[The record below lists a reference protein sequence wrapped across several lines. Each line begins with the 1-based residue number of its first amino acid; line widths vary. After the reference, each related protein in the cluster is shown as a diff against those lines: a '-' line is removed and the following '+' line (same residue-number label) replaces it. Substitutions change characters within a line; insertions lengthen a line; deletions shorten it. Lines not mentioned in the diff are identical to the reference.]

1 MMGFFFIENP
11 ESLTK
16 DSSTITEEASPT
28 GLRRWKSN
36 NDMMVVLAS
45 RFQAAYVAATEYI
58 TV

>member
-1 MMGFFFIENP
+1 MMVFCFIENP
-11 ESLTK
+11 ESLTE
-16 DSSTITEEASPT
+16 DSSTTTEEASPT

-45 RFQAAYVAATEYI
+45 RFQAAYIAATEYI

>member
-1 MMGFFFIENP
+1 MMGFFSIGSP
-11 ESLTK
+11 ESLTE
-16 DSSTITEEASPT
+16 DSSTTTEEASPT